1 MPSITNTF
9 YPLIHLRNA
18 VPDEE
23 EFYRMIRESEINI
36 DDKHQDYTVFGLSSC
51 LYQGNAYGDRRWVT
65 SDAMNQLEE
74 VVKDF
79 REFSDLFPL
88 IGSAMDSVR
97 HGSVTITTQHRAAT
111 EDEKKIISILDDYAN
126 LVAASHYAAGHGKS
140 WEPLLSLRMQDD
152 QMELSLRSYQAGDDF
167 SVTGTA
173 HEVTT
178 QLSSHVESVKGRLLC
193 GSTNSNP
200 LVMSMI
206 GENEDEAHRRYQM
219 LTEDEGFSYKE
230 TLLSEGIFLPSV
242 FNGNTVESAGY
253 PDVTYS
259 PARVE
264 YRDEQ
269 HQETPD
275 VTHSQDKRVSLIYP
289 VLHLAVGFDQ
299 LY

>member
-18 VPDEE
+18 VPNEE
-23 EFYRMIRESEINI
+23 EFYRMIRESSINT
-36 DDKHQDYTVFGLSSC
+36 DDMHQDYTVFGLSSC
-51 LYQGNAYGDRRWVT
+51 LYRNDAYGHRRWVT

-79 REFSDLFPL
+79 REFSDLFPM
-88 IGSAMDSVR
+88 IESAMDIVR
-97 HGSVTITTQHRAAT
+97 HGSITITTQHRAAT

-126 LVAASHYAAGHGKS
+126 LVSASHYAAGHGKS

-173 HEVTT
+173 REVAT
-178 QLSSHVESVKGRLLC
+178 QLSSHVESVKSRLLC

-206 GENEDEAHRRYQM
+206 GENEDEAHRRYQI

-242 FNGNTVESAGY
+242 FNGYTVESAGY
-253 PDVTYS
+253 PDITDS

-264 YRDEQ
+264 YRDDS
-269 HQETPD
+269 HQETPN
-275 VTHSQDKRVSLIYP
+275 VVHSQDKRVSLIYP